1 MYVRSS
7 LIISFYI
14 NYGYSKSLGVLFM
27 VGSFGCKLAIH
38 MYAHAPACPVD
49 RPVLFA
55 HDRLSL
61 LARPVFGI
69 KEG

>member
-1 MYVRSS
+1 
-7 LIISFYI
+7 
-14 NYGYSKSLGVLFM
+14 M